1 MACNILM
8 VLLLHLPWGLI
19 GSRSSNS
26 ERLRLTLVEG
36 RNEVFRSRTKGSSWH
51 FSLLPSSLSPCS
63 LFAAVLQVK
72 RLTFPPTFSISSSV
86 AQLYLLLLISPW
98 YFSVFPLPS
107 FPLWSAAS
115 TLAAG
120 DYDKGWQQL
129 RPFSFSHS
137 CFSSLLSRQLSFINA
152 TLTLL
157 QDVYPHVFFS
167 TKTKP
172 HGRFY
177 ISVTSESFCIPSHPR
192 KL

>member
-19 GSRSSNS
+19 GSFSLNS
-26 ERLRLTLVEG
+26 ERLRLKLMGG
-36 RNEVFRSRTKGSSWH
+36 RNDVFHSRTKGSSWH
-51 FSLLPSSLSPCS
+51 LSLLPSSLSPCS

-72 RLTFPPTFSISSSV
+72 RLTFPPTFFISSTV

-98 YFSVFPLPS
+98 YFSVFPL
-107 FPLWSAAS
+107 WSPAS
-115 TLAAG
+115 TLAAVI

-157 QDVYPHVFFS
+157 QDFYPHVFFS

-177 ISVTSESFCIPSHPR
+177 ISVTSEGFCIPSHPR